1 MAEYKII
8 IEDGTTS
15 SNKNPVAGSDGKG
28 KSENAGVGMGSKSD
42 SLAKGAMAY
51 VALRRTAISAVK
63 SAISH
68 QIGTISLRTGENERQ
83 QRVQFAYDMVGQAV
97 GAGMT
102 IAAGAMAGGPIGA
115 AVAAVGVV
123 IDALVKIEQKNT
135 EINLATALDNIG
147 VNARNNRAVR
157 SVASINGSR

>member
-15 SNKNPVAGSDGKG
+15 SNKNPIAGSDGKG

-51 VALRRTAISAVK
+51 VALKRTAVSAVK

-83 QRVQFAYDMVGQAV
+83 QKVQFAYDMAEQAV
-97 GAGMT
+97 EAGAS
-102 IAAGAMAGGPIGA
+102 IAAGAMAGGLPGA
-115 AVAAVGVV
+115 AIAAVGVV
-123 IDALVKIEQKNT
+123 INFAVQLAIRFNEIDLKSQKESIEIGLKNK
-135 EINLATALDNIG
+135 
-147 VNARNNRAVR
+147 RAGHYV
-157 SVASINGSR
+157 SVNGSR

>member
-51 VALRRTAISAVK
+51 VALKRTAVSAVK

-83 QRVQFAYDMVGQAV
+83 QKVQFAYDMVGQAV

-115 AVAAVGVV
+115 AVAAVGVAINYAIQYAIRSNE
-123 IDALVKIEQKNT
+123 IDLKSQKEQIE
-135 EINLATALDNIG
+135 IG
-147 VNARNNRAVR
+147 LMNKRAGQYV
-157 SVASINGSR
+157 SVNGSR

>member
-8 IEDGTTS
+8 IEDGTS
-15 SNKNPVAGSDGKG
+15 KSNKNPVAGSDGKG

-83 QRVQFAYDMVGQAV
+83 QKVQFAYDMAEQAV
-97 GAGMT
+97 GAGMA
-102 IAAGAMAGGPIGA
+102 IAAGATAGGPIGA
-115 AVAAVGVV
+115 AVAAVGVAINYAIQYAIRSNE
-123 IDALVKIEQKNT
+123 IDLKSQKESIE
-135 EINLATALDNIG
+135 IG
-147 VNARNNRAVR
+147 LMNKRAGHYV
-157 SVASINGSR
+157 SVNGSR

>member
-8 IEDGTTS
+8 IEDGTAK

-51 VALRRTAISAVK
+51 VALRRTAVSAVK

-68 QIGTISLRTGENERQ
+68 RIGTISLRTGENERQ
-83 QRVQFAYDMVGQAV
+83 QQVQFAYDSVGQVVKAV
-97 GAGMT
+97 ET
-102 IAAGAMAGGPIGA
+102 IAAGAAAGGW
-115 AVAAVGVV
+115 VG
-123 IDALVKIEQKNT
+123 ALV
-135 EINLATALDNIG
+135 ATIG
-147 VNARNNRAVR
+147 VFVSEVTNIIKAINELNYKESYNNIQLGMMDKRAGWN
-157 SVASINGSR
+157 VASVNGSR